1 MDEFEPIGQ
10 TSEDINIDL
19 YDMTESM
26 SMADVISCDGF
37 KYPAMLISGVE
48 FKDSLRVLQDI
59 KKNSYKNFD
68 VWVDLKDSNEP
79 VLIGELPADVKTFL
93 AMKYLGLS
101 VTLYLDSENTISMD
115 FDDVDLMEKFI

>member
-26 SMADVISCDGF
+26 SMADVTSCDGF

-59 KKNSYKNFD
+59 KKDSYKNFD

-101 VTLYLDSENTISMD
+101 VILYLDSENTISMD

>member
-26 SMADVISCDGF
+26 SMADVTSCDGF

-59 KKNSYKNFD
+59 KKDSYKNFD